1 MSRPALYV
9 QGPVIHGPH
18 AYMVACF
25 LRRHWHEEVD
35 DMLPAMRVILEE
47 ARTAIDYEAARW
59 AKERR
64 GTAEPA
70 AAELPLE
77 SNEMDKPM
85 TTSQAADVLGCS
97 ERYVRK
103 LIAGGALPARKDRQ
117 GWHVDAGAVLAY
129 HEHQGGA
136 F

>member
-47 ARTAIDYEAARW
+47 ARTAIGASLEKTFAFLFEQLAVSGTKKLV
-59 AKERR
+59 AKFVTVPEIHQ
-64 GTAEPA
+64 PV
-70 AAELPLE
+70 P
-77 SNEMDKPM
+77 
-85 TTSQAADVLGCS
+85 
-97 ERYVRK
+97 
-103 LIAGGALPARKDRQ
+103 AGGVKAGKRES
-117 GWHVDAGAVLAY
+117 VDGLAD
-129 HEHQGGA
+129 
-136 F
+136 